1 MPAAVPAIGFKHI
14 FFDLSRQKIYFPRM
28 ETGFTLATAV
38 YARLRGDI
46 LRGVFRP
53 GERLRIES
61 LCERYAI
68 GATPLREALNRL
80 SAEDLVLRTE
90 QRGFRV
96 APVSLSDLA
105 ELTKTCC
112 WISELGLRE
121 AIRNGDAAWEEAIV
135 LAAHRLARV
144 EREGAEGYGSFNPE
158 WEERH
163 RAFHLALIAACGSRW
178 LVAFYETLMDSNTR
192 YRYLAFA
199 DGSEP
204 RDVEG
209 EHRAIVEAVLAR
221 DAERAVAAANAHIR
235 KTADSVAARETALSG
250 PIEASPLG
258 LGSNTRSL

>member
-1 MPAAVPAIGFKHI
+1 MDAPH
-14 FFDLSRQKIYFPRM
+14 
-28 ETGFTLATAV
+28 TLATSI
-38 YARLRGDI
+38 YARLRRDI

-53 GERLRIES
+53 GERLRIDG
-61 LCERYAI
+61 LCERYEI

-80 SAEDLVLRTE
+80 SAEELVNREE

-105 ELTKTCC
+105 ELTKTLC
-112 WISELGLRE
+112 WITELALRE
-121 AIRNGDAAWEEAIV
+121 SIGNGAAAWEEAVV
-135 LAAHRLARV
+135 LAAHRLSRV
-144 EREGAEGYGSFNPE
+144 PREGEEGYASFNPE

-178 LVAFYETLMDSNTR
+178 LIDFYAMLMDRNTR

-209 EHRAIVEAVLAR
+209 EHQAILDAVLSR
-221 DAERAVAAANAHIR
+221 DPDRAVAAANAHLR
-235 KTADSVAARETALSG
+235 RTTDSVVAREGELPGIARV
-250 PIEASPLG
+250 A
-258 LGSNTRSL
+258 